1 MSSPVRGS
9 IRALSMLI
17 ALACSASAQNLELKK
32 GDHIAIVGNTLAD
45 RMQHDGWLETR
56 LQARFPES
64 DLVIRNLG
72 FSGDELTLRL
82 RSANFGTPDAWLER
96 VKANVIFAF
105 FGYNES
111 YAGEAGLK
119 KFKADL
125 ASEIKHWQGKQYDG
139 KSAPRVVIF
148 SPIAFENIKN
158 PNLPDGSAHNPR
170 LKMYSDAM
178 KEVATANN
186 AQFVDLFSPTSE
198 LFAKAAK
205 PLTINGIHP
214 SSDGNRQLAEVIENG
229 LFGSVKA
236 AGADKLEK
244 IRTAVLDKNHFWYN
258 RYRTTDGYSIY
269 GGRADLKFVNG
280 QTNRVVMDREMEIL
294 DVMTSNRDKRVW
306 AVAQG
311 GDMKV
316 DDSNTPDFV
325 PVITNK
331 PGPLAGGAHP
341 YLNGQ
346 DAIAKMKVPADFQ
359 VNLFADESMFPEMA
373 NPVQMAFDTKGRL
386 FVAVWPS
393 YPHWKPKD
401 EMNDKLIILEDTNN
415 DGKADK
421 IKTFADK
428 LHNPTGFEFWNG
440 GVLIAQAPDLIFLKD
455 TDGDDVADI
464 RQRVLS
470 GVDTADT
477 HHSINSFVIDPGGS
491 LYMQEGTF
499 HHSQVESPWAAPER
513 TANGAVFR
521 FEPRTFKFEAYTSY
535 GFANPH
541 GHVVDA
547 WGQDFV
553 TDGTGAQTYWGTGF
567 SGSLDFPRKHPRMQQ
582 VYQQRTRPCAATE
595 ILSSKHFPDEF
606 QGNLLVE
613 NVIGV
618 LGILR
623 YKFQDAGSGFSAVE
637 QEPLLLSDDPNFR
650 PVDLEVAPDGS
661 VYFVDWHNTII
672 GHMQHNLRDPNRD
685 HSHGRVYRITHKNR
699 PLVQPEKIAGQP
711 VEKLLDLLKSSDDRV
726 RYRTRTELGSRDVK
740 DVAASVPTWLANLN
754 KTDPAYEHHVLEGLW
769 LHQNLNVVN
778 EKLLSEVLKSK
789 DARARAAATRVLV
802 LWHDR
807 VKEPL
812 THLQKLVN
820 DEHPRV
826 RLEAVRGLAFF
837 RGADAAKAQ
846 EIALES
852 LAHPQDPYLEYVF
865 NETNKTLEARIA
877 APKAASR

>member
-1 MSSPVRGS
+1 LA
-9 IRALSMLI
+9 ILI

-726 RYRTRTELGSRDVK
+726 RYRTRTELGSRDIK
-740 DVAASVPTWLANLN
+740 DVAASVPTWLANLS

>member
-1 MSSPVRGS
+1 MIAQLRRP
-9 IRALSMLI
+9 
-17 ALACSASAQNLELKK
+17 ALALISLLALTGLANAESLEIKK
-32 GDHIAIVGNTLAD
+32 SDRIAIVGNTLAD
-45 RMQHDGWLETR
+45 LMQHDGWLEAR
-56 LQARFPES
+56 LQARFPKE

-82 RSANFGTPDAWLER
+82 RSANFGTPDQWLEN

-119 KFKADL
+119 KFKTDL
-125 ASEIKHWQGKQYDG
+125 ANEIKHWQGTQFDG
-139 KSAPRVVIF
+139 KSAPKVVIF
-148 SPIAFENIKN
+148 SPIAFENTRN
-158 PNLPDGSAHNPR
+158 PNLPDGSAHNPN
-170 LKMYSDAM
+170 LKLYTSAM
-178 KEVATANN
+178 KEVAAENKTV
-186 AQFVDLFSPTSE
+186 FVDLFTPTSE

-205 PLTINGIHP
+205 PLTFNGCHLTP
-214 SSDGNRQLAEVIENG
+214 EGNRELAEIIEKG
-229 LFGSVKA
+229 LFGSLNEP
-236 AGADKLEK
+236 GADKVEA
-244 IRTAVLDKNHFWYN
+244 IRQAVLDKNHFWYN

-280 QTNRVVMDREMEIL
+280 QTNRVVMQREMEVL
-294 DVMTSNRDKRVW
+294 DVMTANRDKSIW
-306 AVAQG
+306 ATANG
-311 GDMKV
+311 KTHKV
-316 DDSNTPDFV
+316 DDSNTPDFI

-331 PGPLAGGAHP
+331 PGPLQGGAHP
-341 YLNGQ
+341 YLNGEE
-346 DAIAKMKVPADFQ
+346 AIAKMKLPNDLQ
-359 VNLFADESMFPEMA
+359 VNLFADETQFPELA
-373 NPVQMAFDTKGRL
+373 NPVQMAFDVKGRL
-386 FVAVWPS
+386 FVAAWPS

-401 EMNDKLIILEDTNN
+401 EMNDKLLILEDTNN

-421 IKTFADK
+421 VKVFADK

-440 GVLIAQAPDLIFLKD
+440 GVLLAQAPNLIFLKD
-455 TDGDDVADI
+455 TDGDDVADVRKI
-464 RQRVLS
+464 VMT

-477 HHSINSFVIDPGGS
+477 HHTINSFVLDPGGS

-499 HHSQVESPWAAPER
+499 HHSQVESPWKAPER

-541 GHVVDA
+541 GHVFDA

-553 TDGTGAQTYWGTGF
+553 TDGTGAVTYWGTAF
-567 SGSLDFPRKHPRMQQ
+567 SGSLDFPRKHPRLKS
-582 VYQQRTRPCAATE
+582 VYQQRTRPCPATE
-595 ILSSKHFPDEF
+595 ILSTKHFPDEY

-623 YKFQDAGSGFSAVE
+623 YKFEDAGSGFTAVE

-661 VYFVDWHNTII
+661 IYFVDWHNTII

-699 PLVQPEKIAGQP
+699 PLVKPEPIAAAP
-711 VEKLLDLLKSSDDRV
+711 VANLLDQLKNTDDRV
-726 RYRTRTELGSRDVK
+726 RSRVRAELGSRDAK
-740 DVAASVPTWLANLN
+740 EVASELPTWVASLS
-754 KTDPAYEHHVLEGLW
+754 KSDPNYEHNVLEALW

-778 EKLLSEVLKSK
+778 ESLLADVLKSK
-789 DARARAAATRVLV
+789 DPRARAAATRVLV
-802 LWHDR
+802 LWRDR
-807 VKEPL
+807 VKTPL
-812 THLQKLVN
+812 EHLQKLVN
-820 DEHPRV
+820 DAHPRV

-837 RGADAAKAQ
+837 TGADAAKAQ

-852 LAHPQDPYLEYVF
+852 LAYEQDEFLEYVF
-865 NETNKTLEARIA
+865 NETNKTLEGRIKSA
-877 APKAASR
+877 K

>member
-9 IRALSMLI
+9 IRALAILI
-17 ALACSASAQNLELKK
+17 GLACSASAQNLELKK

-45 RMQHDGWLETR
+45 RMQHDGWFETR

-72 FSGDELTLRL
+72 FSGDEITLRL

-148 SPIAFENIKN
+148 SPIAFENTKN
-158 PNLPDGSAHNPR
+158 SNLPDGSAHNPR

-186 AQFVDLFSPTSE
+186 AQYVDLFSPTSE

-229 LFGSVKA
+229 LFGSVKEA
-236 AGADKLEK
+236 ASDKLEK
-244 IRTAVLDKNHFWYN
+244 IRTAILDKNHFWYN

-294 DVMTSNRDKRVW
+294 DVMTANRDKRVW

-331 PGPLAGGAHP
+331 PGSLPGGVHP

-359 VNLFADESMFPEMA
+359 VNLFADETMFPEMA

-455 TDGDDVADI
+455 TDGDDVADV
-464 RQRVLS
+464 RQRLFS

-513 TANGAVFR
+513 TANGAIFR

-567 SGSLDFPRKHPRMQQ
+567 SGSLDFPRKHPRMNQ

-837 RGADAAKAQ
+837 RGADASKAQ

>member
-1 MSSPVRGS
+1 
-9 IRALSMLI
+9 
-17 ALACSASAQNLELKK
+17 
-32 GDHIAIVGNTLAD
+32 
-45 RMQHDGWLETR
+45 
-56 LQARFPES
+56 
-64 DLVIRNLG
+64 
-72 FSGDELTLRL
+72 
-82 RSANFGTPDAWLER
+82 
-96 VKANVIFAF
+96 
-105 FGYNES
+105 
-111 YAGEAGLK
+111 
-119 KFKADL
+119 
-125 ASEIKHWQGKQYDG
+125 
-139 KSAPRVVIF
+139 
-148 SPIAFENIKN
+148 
-158 PNLPDGSAHNPR
+158 
-170 LKMYSDAM
+170 MYSDAM

-244 IRTAVLDKNHFWYN
+244 IRTAILDKNHFWYN

-440 GVLIAQAPDLIFLKD
+440 GILIAQAPDLIFLKD

-582 VYQQRTRPCAATE
+582 VYQQRTRPCSATE

-699 PLVQPEKIAGQP
+699 ALVQPEKIAGQP

-740 DVAASVPTWLANLN
+740 DVAASVPTWLANLS

>member
-1 MSSPVRGS
+1 MFSPVRGS
-9 IRALSMLI
+9 IRALAI
-17 ALACSASAQNLELKK
+17 IFALACSASAQNLELKK

-148 SPIAFENIKN
+148 SPIAFENTKN
-158 PNLPDGSAHNPR
+158 PNLPDGSSHNPR

-186 AQFVDLFSPTSE
+186 AQYVDLFSPTSE
-198 LFAKAAK
+198 LFAQAAK

-214 SSDGNRQLAEVIENG
+214 SSEGNRQLAEVIENG
-229 LFGSVKA
+229 LFGSVKE

-244 IRTAVLDKNHFWYN
+244 IRTAILDKNHFWYN

-294 DVMTSNRDKRVW
+294 DVMTANRDKRVW

-331 PGPLAGGAHP
+331 PGPLPGGAHP

-359 VNLFADESMFPEMA
+359 VNLFADETMFPEMA

-455 TDGDDVADI
+455 TDGDDVADL
-464 RQRVLS
+464 RQRVFS

-567 SGSLDFPRKHPRMQQ
+567 SGSLDFPRKHPRMNQ

-685 HSHGRVYRITHKNR
+685 HSPGRVYRITHKNR

-740 DVAASVPTWLANLN
+740 DVAASVPTWLANLS

-789 DARARAAATRVLV
+789 DPRARAAATRVLV

-837 RGADAAKAQ
+837 RSADAAKAQ

>member
-9 IRALSMLI
+9 IRALAILI

-148 SPIAFENIKN
+148 SPIAFENTKN
-158 PNLPDGSAHNPR
+158 SNLPDGSAHNPR
-170 LKMYSDAM
+170 LKMYSEAM

-186 AQFVDLFSPTSE
+186 AQYVDLFSPTSE

-229 LFGSVKA
+229 LFGSVKEA
-236 AGADKLEK
+236 ASDKLEK
-244 IRTAVLDKNHFWYN
+244 IRTAILDKNHFWYN

-294 DVMTSNRDKRVW
+294 DVMTANRDKRVW

-331 PGPLAGGAHP
+331 PGSLPGGAHP

-359 VNLFADESMFPEMA
+359 VNLFADETMFHEMA

-455 TDGDDVADI
+455 TDGDDVADV
-464 RQRVLS
+464 RQRLFS

-513 TANGAVFR
+513 TANGAIFR

-567 SGSLDFPRKHPRMQQ
+567 SGSLDFPRKHPRMNQ

-699 PLVQPEKIAGQP
+699 PLVEPEKIAGQP

-740 DVAASVPTWLANLN
+740 EVAASVPTWLANLN

-769 LHQNLNVVN
+769 LHQNLNIVN

-812 THLQKLVN
+812 TYLQKLVN

-837 RGADAAKAQ
+837 RGADASKAQ

>member
-1 MSSPVRGS
+1 MCRMKSWP
-9 IRALSMLI
+9 L
-17 ALACSASAQNLELKK
+17 LAVLAIFGLTSLVSADSLEVKK

-45 RMQHDGWLETR
+45 LMQHDGWLEAR
-56 LQARFPES
+56 LQARFAKDE
-64 DLVIRNLG
+64 LVIRNLG
-72 FSGDELTLRL
+72 YSGDELSLRL
-82 RSANFGTPDAWLER
+82 RSAAFGSPDEWLDR
-96 VKANVIFAF
+96 VKASVVFAF

-125 ASEIKHWQGKQYDG
+125 EKEIKGWQSKQYDG

-148 SPIAFENIKN
+148 SPIAFENTKN
-158 PNLPDGSAHNPR
+158 PNLPDGSQHNPR
-170 LKMYSDAM
+170 LKLYTEAM
-178 KEVATANN
+178 KEVAAANK
-186 AQFVDLFSPTSE
+186 AQFVDLFTPTSE
-198 LFAKAAK
+198 LFAKSAK
-205 PLTINGIHP
+205 PLTYNGCHLSP
-214 SSDGNRQLAEVIENG
+214 EGNRELAEIIEKG
-229 LFGSVKA
+229 LFGSLNEP
-236 AGADKLEK
+236 GADKLEA
-244 IRTAVLDKNHFWYN
+244 IRKSVLDKNHYWYN

-280 QTNRVVMDREMEIL
+280 QTNRVVMQREMEIL
-294 DVMTSNRDKRVW
+294 DVMTANRDKRVW
-306 AVAQG
+306 SVSNG
-311 GDMKV
+311 GDLKV
-316 DDSNTPDFV
+316 DDSNTPEFV
-325 PVITNK
+325 SVITNK
-331 PGPLAGGAHP
+331 PGPLPGGAHP

-359 VNLFADESMFPEMA
+359 VSLFADETMFPELA

-386 FVAVWPS
+386 FVAAWPS

-401 EMNDKLIILEDTNN
+401 EMNDKLLILEDTNN

-421 IKTFADK
+421 LKVFADK

-440 GVLIAQAPDLIFLKD
+440 GVLLAQAPNLVFLKD
-455 TDGDDVADI
+455 TNGDDVADV
-464 RQRVLS
+464 RQIVMT

-477 HHSINSFVIDPGGS
+477 HHTINSFVIDPGGS

-499 HHSQVESPWAAPER
+499 HHTQVESPWKAPER

-521 FEPRTFKFEAYTSY
+521 FEPRTSKFEAYTSY

-553 TDGTGAQTYWGTGF
+553 TDGTGAVTYWGTGF
-567 SGSLDFPRKHPRMQQ
+567 SGSLDFPRKHPRFKQ
-582 VYQQRTRPCAATE
+582 VYQQRTRPCPATE
-595 ILSSKHFPDEF
+595 ILSSKHFPDEY
-606 QGNLLVE
+606 QGDLLVE

-623 YKFQDAGSGFSAVE
+623 YKFKDAGSGFTAVE

-650 PVDLEVAPDGS
+650 PVDLEIAPDGS

-685 HSHGRVYRITHKNR
+685 HVHGRVYRITHKNR
-699 PLVQPEKIAGQP
+699 PLVQPAKIGGEP
-711 VEKLLDLLKSSDDRV
+711 VANLLDLLKSKEDRV
-726 RYRTRTELGSRDVK
+726 RYRARAELGSREPGAVLAELK
-740 DVAASVPTWLANLN
+740 TWMANLS
-754 KTDPAYEHHVLEGLW
+754 KSDTDYEHHVLEGLW

-778 EKLLSEVLKSK
+778 ESLLADVLKSK

-802 LWHDR
+802 LWRDR

-812 THLQKLVN
+812 KHLQKLVN
-820 DEHPRV
+820 DSNPRV
-826 RLEAVRGLAFF
+826 RLEAVRGLSFF
-837 RGADAAKAQ
+837 TGAEAEKAQ
-846 EIALES
+846 EIALEV
-852 LAHPQDPYLEYVF
+852 LAHEQDDYLEYVF
-865 NETNKTLEARIA
+865 NETNKTLEARI
-877 APKAASR
+877 KASK

>member
-1 MSSPVRGS
+1 MFSPVRGS
-9 IRALSMLI
+9 IRALAI
-17 ALACSASAQNLELKK
+17 IFALACSASAQNLELKK

-111 YAGEAGLK
+111 YAGEVGLK

-125 ASEIKHWQGKQYDG
+125 ASEIKLWQSKQYDG

-148 SPIAFENIKN
+148 SPIAFENTKN

-186 AQFVDLFSPTSE
+186 AQYVDLFSPTSE
-198 LFAKAAK
+198 LFAQAAK

-214 SSDGNRQLAEVIENG
+214 STEGNRQLAEVIEKG
-229 LFGSVKA
+229 LFGSVKES
-236 AGADKLEK
+236 GSDKLEK
-244 IRTAVLDKNHFWYN
+244 IRTAILDKNHFWYN

-294 DVMTSNRDKRVW
+294 DVMTANRDKRVW

-331 PGPLAGGAHP
+331 PGPLPGGAHP

-359 VNLFADESMFPEMA
+359 VNLFADETMFPEMA

-455 TDGDDVADI
+455 TDGDDVADV
-464 RQRVLS
+464 RQRVFS

-711 VEKLLDLLKSSDDRV
+711 VEKLLDLLKSTDDRV

-740 DVAASVPTWLANLN
+740 DVAASVPTWLANLS

-769 LHQNLNVVN
+769 LHQNLNIVN

>member
-1 MSSPVRGS
+1 MLAPVRGS
-9 IRALSMLI
+9 IRALAMMV
-17 ALACSASAQNLELKK
+17 ALTVSASAEVLEIKK

-45 RMQHDGWLETR
+45 RMQHDGWLEAR
-56 LQARFPES
+56 LQARFPDS
-64 DLVIRNLG
+64 NLVIRNLG
-72 FSGDELTLRL
+72 FSGDELSLRL
-82 RSANFGTPDAWLER
+82 RSANFGSPDTWLER
-96 VKANVIFAF
+96 VKANVVFAF

-119 KFKADL
+119 KFKTDL

-148 SPIAFENIKN
+148 SPIAFENTHN
-158 PNLPDGSAHNPR
+158 PNLPDGSEHNPR
-170 LKMYSDAM
+170 LKMYTTAM
-178 KEVATANN
+178 KEVAADNH
-186 AQFVDLFSPTSE
+186 AQFVDLFSPTSA
-198 LFAKAAK
+198 LFAKSAK

-214 SSDGNRQLAEVIENG
+214 SADGNRQLAEVIEKG
-229 LFGSVKA
+229 LFGSANEVGAQKVETIR
-236 AGADKLEK
+236 AGVLE
-244 IRTAVLDKNHFWYN
+244 KNHFWYN

-294 DVMTSNRDKRVW
+294 DVMTANRDKRVW
-306 AVAQG
+306 ALSQG
-311 GDMKV
+311 SDLKV
-316 DDSNTPDFV
+316 DDSNTPGFV
-325 PVITNK
+325 PVVTNK
-331 PGPLAGGAHP
+331 PGPLSGGAHP

-346 DAIAKMKVPADFQ
+346 DAIAKMKLPADFQ
-359 VNLFADESMFPEMA
+359 VNLFADETMFPEMA

-401 EMNDKLIILEDTNN
+401 EMNDKIIILEDTNN

-421 IKTFADK
+421 VKTFADK

-440 GVLIAQAPDLIFLKD
+440 GILLAQAPDLIFLKD

-477 HHSINSFVIDPGGS
+477 HHTINSFVIDPGGS

-499 HHSQVESPWAAPER
+499 HHSQVESPWRAPER

-521 FEPRTFKFEAYTSY
+521 FEPRTFKFDAYTSY

-567 SGSLDFPRKHPRMQQ
+567 SGSLDFPRKHPRMNQ
-582 VYQQRTRPCAATE
+582 VYQQRTRPCSATE

-699 PLVQPEKIAGQP
+699 PLVKPQQIAGQP
-711 VEKLLDLLKSSDDRV
+711 IETLLDQLTSTEDRV
-726 RYRTRTELGSRDVK
+726 RYRVRSELGSRDAKEVL
-740 DVAASVPTWLANLN
+740 AAVPTWLANLN
-754 KTDPAYEHHVLEGLW
+754 KTDPGYQHHMMEGLW

-778 EKLLSEVLKSK
+778 EQLLADVLKSK
-789 DARARAAATRVLV
+789 DPRARAAATRVLV
-802 LWHDR
+802 LWQDR

-812 THLQKLVN
+812 NHLQKLVN
-820 DEHPRV
+820 DDHPRV

-877 APKAASR
+877 ATKSASR